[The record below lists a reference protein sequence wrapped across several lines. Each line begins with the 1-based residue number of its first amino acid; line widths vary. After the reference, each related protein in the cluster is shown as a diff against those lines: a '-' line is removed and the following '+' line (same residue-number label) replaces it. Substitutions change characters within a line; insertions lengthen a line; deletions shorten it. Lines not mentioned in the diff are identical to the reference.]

1 MKQHAEITYD
11 QINENQEY
19 NEIINKVINECFSN
33 EGLDKL
39 NIYISITLT
48 NPEVI
53 HKLNKE
59 YRNVDR
65 ATDVLSFPMF
75 EKNEIEEMLKEHKI
89 VESSIAERA
98 EEDCN
103 SNCEENENLNCEEN
117 ESSNCEENGSSNH
130 EENGNLNC
138 EENGNLNCEKNG
150 SSNCEGKENQSS
162 NNEENE
168 SSGNEEKLDL
178 NSNKTMTDSDSN
190 ENFNECDV
198 LGDLVISIPKVYE
211 QAEEYGHSFEREL
224 AYMCVHGFYHL
235 MGYDHIIESD
245 KVIMRKKEDE
255 ILNKLGI
262 TREG

>member
-1 MKQHAEITYD
+1 MKQHAEITYN
-11 QINENQEY
+11 QIDENEEY
-19 NEIINKVINECFSN
+19 NNIINKVINECFLN

-39 NIYISITLT
+39 NLYISITLT
-48 NPEVI
+48 NPEII
-53 HKLNKE
+53 HELNKK

-75 EKNEIEEMLKEHKI
+75 EKNEIEEMLE
-89 VESSIAERA
+89 
-98 EEDCN
+98 
-103 SNCEENENLNCEEN
+103 
-117 ESSNCEENGSSNH
+117 
-130 EENGNLNC
+130 
-138 EENGNLNCEKNG
+138 EKNNNIKTI
-150 SSNCEGKENQSS
+150 NCNQNNREKESCIKDSQ
-162 NNEENE
+162 
-168 SSGNEEKLDL
+168 KLEL
-178 NSNKTMTDSDSN
+178 NDND
-190 ENFNECDV
+190 NFKECDV

-235 MGYDHIIESD
+235 MGYDHIIDSD

>member
-48 NPEVI
+48 NLEVI

-89 VESSIAERA
+89 VESGIAERA

-103 SNCEENENLNCEEN
+103 SNCEENVNLNCEEN
-117 ESSNCEENGSSNH
+117 ESSNCEENGSSN
-130 EENGNLNC
+130 N